1 MSKKI
6 NINKKIILVFT
17 IACVLLSG
25 LAATYSYAVGIMD
38 KKEVP
43 SDYQIGIS
51 YEDAIKSDRPMI
63 ALFYVDWCGY
73 CMRFMPKYKTIEKIY
88 KNKYNL
94 VMINAENPK
103 MKSVV
108 EDAALTGYPTMY
120 IFDPK
125 YDNKVH
131 LTNGIY
137 SDLKKLRVELD
148 RYLRIRGLLDKS
160 S

>member
-1 MSKKI
+1 
-6 NINKKIILVFT
+6 
-17 IACVLLSG
+17 
-25 LAATYSYAVGIMD
+25 
-38 KKEVP
+38 
-43 SDYQIGIS
+43 
-51 YEDAIKSDRPMI
+51 
-63 ALFYVDWCGY
+63 
-73 CMRFMPKYKTIEKIY
+73 
-88 KNKYNL
+88 
-94 VMINAENPK
+94 MINAENPK

-120 IFDPK
+120 ILDPK

-148 RYLRIRGLLDKS
+148 RYLRIRDLLDKS

>member
-25 LAATYSYAVGIMD
+25 FAATYSYAVGIMD

-120 IFDPK
+120 ILDPK

-148 RYLRIRGLLDKS
+148 RYLRIRDLLDKS

>member
-88 KNKYNL
+88 KKYANIAKINPVSTPHYLRHTFATNLLANGADLRSVQELLGHASIATTQIYTEVSSLRKKQVLRKYN
-94 VMINAENPK
+94 
-103 MKSVV
+103 
-108 EDAALTGYPTMY
+108 YR
-120 IFDPK
+120 
-125 YDNKVH
+125 NK
-131 LTNGIY
+131 L
-137 SDLKKLRVELD
+137 
-148 RYLRIRGLLDKS
+148 
-160 S
+160 

>member
-73 CMRFMPKYKTIEKIY
+73 CMRFMPKYKR
-88 KNKYNL
+88 L
-94 VMINAENPK
+94 
-103 MKSVV
+103 
-108 EDAALTGYPTMY
+108 
-120 IFDPK
+120 
-125 YDNKVH
+125 
-131 LTNGIY
+131 
-137 SDLKKLRVELD
+137 
-148 RYLRIRGLLDKS
+148 
-160 S
+160 